1 MWLGHSMPSLSCLTA
16 MSTLLLSLNR
26 DQRNLDFLDTPQ
38 NVTLVHYTDDTMLT
52 GLTKQE
58 VASISGATCMQK
70 VGEKSWESS
79 RACHL
84 CALFLQWSGACQDIP
99 STVRD
104 EVLYLELSN
113 TKKRITVIMFSLNSA
128 GNVCHIWGCCSDHL
142 PQFEWGSK
150 QQKVLQQAQATV

>member
-1 MWLGHSMPSLSCLTA
+1 MWLGHSTPSLSCLTA
-16 MSTLLLSLNR
+16 MSTLLLFLHR
-26 DQRNLDFLDTPQ
+26 DQRNLDFLDAPQ

-84 CALFLQWSGACQDIP
+84 CALFLQWSGACQSIP
-99 STVRD
+99 SKVRD
-104 EVLYLELSN
+104 EVLYLELPN
-113 TKKRITVIMFSLNSA
+113 TKKRITVTMFSLNSA
-128 GNVCHIWGCCSDHL
+128 GNVYHIWGCCSDHL
-142 PQFEWGSK
+142 SQF
-150 QQKVLQQAQATV
+150 